1 MSLTHVAKNVAA
13 ALLLAGSALMAA
25 NYEVDAS
32 HSSVAFKVRHMMVSN
47 VKGHFSS
54 FSGAYEVTDG
64 VLKSLNGTVD
74 VKSVDT
80 GIEKRDEHLRSADFF
95 NVEKNP
101 KMTFVMTAVKGDEVT
116 GALTLNGITKTVT
129 FEADISGEIVD
140 PWGNRRSGMSLEGTI
155 NRKDFGLTWNKVLEA
170 GGVAVGEDVK
180 ISLELEGIAK

>member
-1 MSLTHVAKNVAA
+1 
-13 ALLLAGSALMAA
+13 MAA

-101 KMTFVMTAVKGDEVT
+101 KMTFV
-116 GALTLNGITKTVT
+116 
-129 FEADISGEIVD
+129 IV
-140 PWGNRRSGMSLEGTI
+140 
-155 NRKDFGLTWNKVLEA
+155 
-170 GGVAVGEDVK
+170 
-180 ISLELEGIAK
+180 